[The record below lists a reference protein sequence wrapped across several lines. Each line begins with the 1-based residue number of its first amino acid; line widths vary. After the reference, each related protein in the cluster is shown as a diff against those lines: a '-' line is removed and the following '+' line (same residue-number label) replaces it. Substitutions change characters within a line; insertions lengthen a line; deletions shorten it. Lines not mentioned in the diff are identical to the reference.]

1 MITLRSCPV
10 CNCREIMEYHQIGLA
25 PHVEHELMPGVTV
38 SAAIISRYSQ
48 CRDCHVIFQNPRMSD
63 KELDRYYG
71 EGYYRRTI
79 NLTDKEKD
87 ADEMYRATM
96 DAKIIKHH
104 LGDVPSHLD
113 IGCSRGYLLEQV
125 GAASR
130 VGVESEV
137 DYVTA
142 SGIKVYSDID
152 EVGKKRFDLVT
163 AIHALEHVA
172 DPLTFLKRMVA
183 ATNRNGHLIIEVPTW
198 KSPGGPLRLP
208 HLFHFEPD
216 VLKLLCKHVGLTV
229 VHVEFTPHLMLIC
242 QADNN

>member
-48 CRDCHVIFQNPRMSD
+48 CRECHVIFQNPRMSER
-63 KELDRYYG
+63 ELNTFYSK
-71 EGYYRRTI
+71 GYYRRTI
-79 NLTDKEKD
+79 NLTDEEKD
-87 ADEMYRATM
+87 ADEMYRATV
-96 DAKIIKHH
+96 DAKIIKQH
-104 LGDVPSHLD
+104 LGDVSSHLD

-130 VGVESEV
+130 VGVESDV
-137 DYVTA
+137 DHVTA

-152 EVGKKRFDLVT
+152 DVSKKRFDLVT
-163 AIHALEHVA
+163 AIHVLEHVA

-183 ATNRNGHLIIEVPTW
+183 VTNANGHLIIEVPTW

-216 VLKLLCKHVGLTV
+216 VLRLMCREVGLNVEHT
-229 VHVEFTPHLMLIC
+229 EFTPHLMLIC
-242 QADNN
+242 RA